1 MAKEKSKHGQEVL
14 EESFACRRGPAS
26 ASPRA
31 LMTCF
36 AAMASAGLA
45 SKPSPK
51 RRARNKM
58 TLYRHFGSKDD
69 LILEY
74 LNYKGKKSDEIWTEI
89 ERSNP
94 GDRIGQLYG
103 FMEQAAKFIAEDE
116 RGCDLANA
124 AVELTE
130 AGHPGLRVI
139 EEFKV
144 RQRDRLAALCRAAG
158 ALQPGS
164 SPICS
169 FSIEGARVSRR
180 SRNRRPERKSRADQQ
195 SGACVIRRHSVETPT
210 SFALGQGLAQ
220 SPRAISCP
228 VFLRLLRQ
236 RGEQRREE
244 DAQLDHHYPNPVAGE
259 LARVGGSSPPMP
271 PLEAE

>member
-1 MAKEKSKHGQEVL
+1 MAKEKSKHGQEAP
-14 EESFACRRGPAS
+14 EAEPCMPPRPRERIAAS
-26 ASPRA
+26 AHDLFHRHGIRGVGVEA
-31 LMTCF
+31 IAE
-36 AAMASAGLA
+36 AAGT
-45 SKPSPK
+45 
-51 RRARNKM
+51 NKM

-89 ERSNP
+89 EGSNP
-94 GDRIGQLYG
+94 GDPIGQLYG

-158 ALQPGS
+158 ASQPGLLADALVLL
-164 SPICS
+164 
-169 FSIEGARVSRR
+169 IEGARVSRR
-180 SRNRRPERKSRADQQ
+180 SLGTEGPSANLARTSKAVLASFGVSRSKRRPHSR
-195 SGACVIRRHSVETPT
+195 SGK
-210 SFALGQGLAQ
+210 G
-220 SPRAISCP
+220 
-228 VFLRLLRQ
+228 
-236 RGEQRREE
+236 
-244 DAQLDHHYPNPVAGE
+244 
-259 LARVGGSSPPMP
+259 
-271 PLEAE
+271 